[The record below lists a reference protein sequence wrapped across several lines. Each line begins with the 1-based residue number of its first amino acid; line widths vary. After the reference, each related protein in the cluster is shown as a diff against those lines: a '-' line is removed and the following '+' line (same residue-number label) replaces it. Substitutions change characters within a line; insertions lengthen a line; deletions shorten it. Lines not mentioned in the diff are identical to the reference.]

1 MSLKILHKMLE
12 DMISDAPVVAF
23 VVPWMTLGMKAGDT
37 HKALEDNMALKGV
50 YNVHREASL
59 AFDVPVVAPAVPAV
73 VHVEPV
79 VDSQVY

>member
-1 MSLKILHKMLE
+1 MLG
-12 DMISDAPVVAF
+12 DVISDVPVVAFAVPVVAF